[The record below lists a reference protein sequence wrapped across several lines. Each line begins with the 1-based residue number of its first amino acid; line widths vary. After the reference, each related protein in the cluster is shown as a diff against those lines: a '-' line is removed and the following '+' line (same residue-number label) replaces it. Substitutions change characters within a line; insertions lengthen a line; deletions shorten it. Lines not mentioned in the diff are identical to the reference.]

1 MRVRRQIP
9 LFLCRK
15 ARIADRD
22 NGNAQLFT
30 VTHPFHPLKGQSFEI
45 LVVRKNWDED
55 RVSYLGAE
63 GRLRTLPIE
72 WTDIRERELIVR
84 LGAGRAVF
92 RADLLRQLRAMI
104 NEIAARKG
112 AQ

>member
-1 MRVRRQIP
+1 M
-9 LFLCRK
+9 
-15 ARIADRD
+15 
-22 NGNAQLFT
+22 
-30 VTHPFHPLKGQSFEI
+30 
-45 LVVRKNWDED
+45 VRKNWDED
-55 RVSYLGAE
+55 RVSYLGVE

-72 WTDIRERELIVR
+72 WTDIRERELIVT